1 MFVERECDCFPEES
15 FCGLLV
21 LCSIRMK
28 GVRKKRVTERVLQNR
43 GEKGNGLP

>member
-1 MFVERECDCFPEES
+1 MFVERDYDCFPEDA

-21 LCSIRMK
+21 LGSVRRN